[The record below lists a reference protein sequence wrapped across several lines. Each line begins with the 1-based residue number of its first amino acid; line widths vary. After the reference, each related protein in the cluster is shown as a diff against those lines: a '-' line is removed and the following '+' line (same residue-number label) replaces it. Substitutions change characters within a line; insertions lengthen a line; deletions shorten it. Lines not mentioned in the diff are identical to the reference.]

1 VGTLDEERA
10 RIMILRAWVEA
21 GAHQRLRVRVTQ
33 VTHEHSGEP
42 MFSAAATID
51 DVCALVRAWLEELLD
66 DRDCP
71 SDPSMSGSRDPQE

>member
-1 VGTLDEERA
+1 
-10 RIMILRAWVEA
+10 
-21 GAHQRLRVRVTQ
+21 
-33 VTHEHSGEP
+33 

-71 SDPSMSGSRDPQE
+71 SDPATPGSRDPPE